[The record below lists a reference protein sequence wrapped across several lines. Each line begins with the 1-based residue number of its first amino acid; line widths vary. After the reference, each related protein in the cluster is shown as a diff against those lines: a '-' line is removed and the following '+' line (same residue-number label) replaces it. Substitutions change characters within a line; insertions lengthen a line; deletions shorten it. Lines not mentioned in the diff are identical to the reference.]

1 MMIQQTKVYLY
12 FFYHILLLN
21 IIFYFIGTVSE
32 LEQKLKQLKI
42 ANQKLARNS
51 RGSNLSESDESA
63 NVEETSS
70 FKTVADGKSNSSK
83 PNLKITLY
91 TFLFTLLYIINCVII

>member
-1 MMIQQTKVYLY
+1 MLV
-12 FFYHILLLN
+12 
-21 IIFYFIGTVSE
+21 GTASE

-51 RGSNLSESDESA
+51 RGSDLSESDESA

-70 FKTVADGKSNSSK
+70 FKTITDDKSGSTKLNGKVTVYS
-83 PNLKITLY
+83 
-91 TFLFTLLYIINCVII
+91 FLFTILYIIKLCYLK